1 MQKSYLGIKVFGNKI
16 NQKLFAERL
25 DLLKKDINNFIYYLV
40 IAGTDTSQI
49 QGISAAGINSK
60 ARRKTALA
68 DAEFLL
74 FGANKNHK
82 YKLPFLEAGVT
93 PALIS
98 FVCSRLIG
106 ATPIVVPIGIEEKP
120 YFYHLSVEDH
130 LIGPARCLTTGNS
143 MNKERVFSLYKKG
156 LEIGKSSKKPLFI
169 SESVPGGTTTAEAVM
184 EAFGLN
190 VNKLIGSSFINA
202 PRNLKKNVIKT
213 GILNSNLNKNFDSID
228 VLSSLGDP
236 FQAFTMGLLIGAR
249 LAKQSVL
256 LSGGSQM
263 LAIILLA
270 LEFID
275 SNSKQEFVDFV
286 FLATT
291 GWLVKD
297 NLLSDLLNLIT
308 KKHNVNLLG
317 LASPLNFKSSIYKEL
332 RDYEIG
338 YVKEGVGAG
347 GMSIL
352 AFLNGCSNKEIVSEC
367 QKNLVKMWDFGQIYL
382 EEYY

>member
-16 NQKLFAERL
+16 NQKLFDERL
-25 DLLKKDINNFIYYLV
+25 DLLKKNVDNFIHYLV

-49 QGISAAGINSK
+49 QGISAAGVNSK
-60 ARRKTALA
+60 ARKKTALA

-74 FGANKNHK
+74 FGAIKNHK
-82 YKLPFLEAGVT
+82 YKLPFLTAGVT

-106 ATPIVVPIGIEEKP
+106 STPIVVPIGIEEKP

-143 MNKERVFSLYKKG
+143 MNKERVFSLYTKG
-156 LEIGKSSKKPLFI
+156 LEIGKSSQKPLFI
-169 SESVPGGTTTAEAVM
+169 SECVPGGTTTAEAVM

-190 VNKLIGSSFINA
+190 VNKLIGSSFIDA
-202 PRNLKKNVIKT
+202 PRNLKKKVIKT

-263 LAIILLA
+263 LAIVLLA

-275 SNSKQEFVDFV
+275 SNSKQEFIDFV
-286 FLATT
+286 FIATT

-367 QKNLVKMWDFGQIYL
+367 QKNLVKMWDFGQISL